1 MQMPKRSVEQIIE
14 EQVHRWQISRS
25 APKAEA
31 VPARTIT
38 ISREPGSGGNIVAQG
53 IADRLGL
60 DLFHQEVIHEMAQSA
75 SVSTQVLETLDEKGL
90 TVLEDWISSLVDSRH
105 LWPDQYLQ
113 HLMKVIAAIGRH
125 GEAVL
130 VGRGANFVLPPDKRF
145 RVRIVAPQ
153 PFRIE
158 NVAREFGVSKDEAR
172 RRILRT
178 ESDRRAFIRKY
189 FHADIEDPL
198 NYDIVVNTGTMSID
212 EAVDAVCGVIDRCM
226 AC

>member
-14 EQVHRWQISRS
+14 EQVHRWQISHS
-25 APKAEA
+25 TPKAEV
-31 VPARTIT
+31 VPARVIT

-113 HLMKVIAAIGRH
+113 HLMI
-125 GEAVL
+125 
-130 VGRGANFVLPPDKRF
+130 
-145 RVRIVAPQ
+145 
-153 PFRIE
+153 
-158 NVAREFGVSKDEAR
+158 
-172 RRILRT
+172 
-178 ESDRRAFIRKY
+178 
-189 FHADIEDPL
+189 
-198 NYDIVVNTGTMSID
+198 
-212 EAVDAVCGVIDRCM
+212 
-226 AC
+226 